1 MEFKLLKIQT
11 TFKNHPECFHNGVR
25 KNLIIV
31 NYNSTLHK
39 KGQGLQWARRNS
51 QRIQIMIVL

>member
-1 MEFKLLKIQT
+1 MEIKLLGIQT
-11 TFKNHPECFHNGVR
+11 TIKNHPECFYNGVR

-39 KGQGLQWARRNS
+39 IGQGLQWARRNS
-51 QRIQIMIVL
+51 QRIPIIIVL